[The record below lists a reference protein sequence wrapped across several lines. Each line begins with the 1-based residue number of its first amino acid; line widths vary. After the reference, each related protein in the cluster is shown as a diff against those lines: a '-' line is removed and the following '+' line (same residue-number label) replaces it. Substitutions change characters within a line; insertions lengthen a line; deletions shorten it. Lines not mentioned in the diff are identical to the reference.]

1 MKKLT
6 RSRNDKYIFG
16 VCGGLADYF
25 NIDATIIRILWF
37 ILTLSSFGIFGV
49 AFLVGGLVIPLESTD
64 GENYEHSTT
73 NNNKDS
79 KLFIG
84 LALIVV
90 GLYMVSNLIFPHLS
104 ITIYRMI
111 KFWPV
116 LLIVLGLY
124 IILKKDWDWL
134 AFYDNY

>member
-49 AFLVGGLVIPLESTD
+49 AYLVGGIVIPLESTED
-64 GENYEHSTT
+64 ENYEYSTT
-73 NNNKDS
+73 NNNKNS

-104 ITIYRMI
+104 ITIYRLI

-124 IILKKDWDWL
+124 IILKKD
-134 AFYDNY
+134 

>member
-49 AFLVGGLVIPLESTD
+49 AYLVGGLVIPLESTED
-64 GENYEHSTT
+64 ENYEYSTTT
-73 NNNKDS
+73 NNNKNS

-104 ITIYRMI
+104 ITIYRLI

-124 IILKKDWDWL
+124 IILKKD
-134 AFYDNY
+134 